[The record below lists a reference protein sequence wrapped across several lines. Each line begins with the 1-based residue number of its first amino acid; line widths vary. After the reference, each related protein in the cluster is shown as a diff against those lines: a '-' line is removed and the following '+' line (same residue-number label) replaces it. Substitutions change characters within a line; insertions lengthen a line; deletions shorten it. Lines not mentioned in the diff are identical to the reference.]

1 MFKGN
6 FVLDEK
12 DETNEGPLIF
22 SPWSLPWTYP
32 TPHSPLS
39 PEIASSSSGL
49 PLSDPGVR
57 AEFVQVVYKMVF
69 WPCLCRQKQYYGCQ
83 MHFINRNSHQFPTS
97 SQILWME
104 AVQGGPLKFTGTFLP
119 CTLGTPLKRTWAPE
133 KNLWSSLTDKYQSF
147 RSSNSGALRFQDEE
161 TNFIKML
168 EDFKKNRR

>member
-57 AEFVQVVYKMVF
+57 AEFIQVVYKMVF

-83 MHFINRNSHQFPTS
+83 MHFINQTPLQFPSIPNVFTNS
-97 SQILWME
+97 
-104 AVQGGPLKFTGTFLP
+104 VNGGCAG
-119 CTLGTPLKRTWAPE
+119 GTPEIHRHIPTMH
-133 KNLWSSLTDKYQSF
+133 
-147 RSSNSGALRFQDEE
+147 LRFQDEE

-168 EDFKKNRR
+168 EDFKKTEDKISFVDFFGILTCLLANS